1 MIGDLLPNDSL
12 REQTSDSSLSVRRI
26 QRAQQTVYTFLL
38 DIVKKWPPEEVL
50 LEFKR
55 LFLYHV
61 DGVTSSAIDAIYE
74 LVFANSQEEFT
85 NTLKRCCYI
94 LVNNWDAARR
104 VNSIKELI
112 AAFNED
118 LPFRDTAS
126 PTLKRMK
133 LWVDDF
139 RRSDDFDDL
148 KLFVAR
154 YDRQDAED
162 APWSNRFTAYLLVPQ
177 YLNLKNPVEQR
188 EAARALAKQLRHQF
202 KVDLAMYVARSQSIQ
217 AVEQP
222 PENPTAL
229 GDDVLRLIKTVVAK
243 RGNYSYLSLSNIF
256 LEQVQNVSFAAFK
269 RSLHKYL
276 IFSAD
281 QRENAFVTAL
291 KTRLSEQLDGLYI
304 SYESQRVSD
313 ALILRTCNRVIDF
326 LTTENRKDPSPLFV
340 LLLSQGNPMTLV
352 VTLLKLILISRNSR
366 LYLEARIADLIRYYE
381 NLPEKECLWVVNFL
395 EIFNVTFT
403 IYAENVQYNL
413 IQMDPDRKKRKSW
426 QDELANLDAYRVFS
440 QLRLYKRDDPEA
452 NVTTEPETDDDRTAI
467 ELPMA
472 LDPTSLL
479 LPTLTP
485 ESLTPGTLPGAL
497 QLDEENTEIQV

>member
-1 MIGDLLPNDSL
+1 MIGDLLPNDSV
-12 REQTSDSSLSVRRI
+12 RELAHNGSASVRKV
-26 QRAQQTVYTFLL
+26 QRAQQTIYSFLL

-61 DGVTSSAIDAIYE
+61 DGVTSSAIDAVYE
-74 LVFANSQEEFT
+74 LVFTNDAAEFT

-94 LVNNWDAARR
+94 LVNNWDASRQ
-104 VNSIKELI
+104 VTSIKALI

-118 LPFRDTAS
+118 LTFRDTTS
-126 PTLKRMK
+126 PTLKRLK
-133 LWVDDF
+133 LWVDAFRVSQDF
-139 RRSDDFDDL
+139 ADL

-154 YDRQDAED
+154 YDRQAEDD
-162 APWSNRFTAYLLVPQ
+162 APWSNRFTSYLLVPQ
-177 YLNLKNPVEQR
+177 YINLQNPIEQR
-188 EAARALAKQLRHQF
+188 EAARALAKQLKHQF

-217 AVEQP
+217 ATETP

-229 GDDVLRLIKTVVAK
+229 GDDVLRLVKTVVAK

-256 LEQVQNVSFAAFK
+256 LEQVRNVSYADFK

-276 IFSAD
+276 IFTAD
-281 QRENAFVTAL
+281 QRENAFVKAL
-291 KTRLSEQLDGLYI
+291 KVRLSEQLDELYV

-313 ALILRTCNRVIDF
+313 ALILRSCNRVIDF
-326 LTTENRKDPSPLFV
+326 LTTDNRKEPSSLFV

-366 LYLEARIADLIRYYE
+366 LYLEARIADLIHYYE

-413 IQMDPDRKKRKSW
+413 IQMDPDRKKRKAW

-440 QLRLYKRDDPEA
+440 QLRLYRHEDPEA
-452 NVTTEPETDDDRTAI
+452 EAAETR
-467 ELPMA
+467 A
-472 LDPTSLL
+472 LIHNE
-479 LPTLTP
+479 
-485 ESLTPGTLPGAL
+485 ESLPAPGAEFAAAL
-497 QLDEENTEIQV
+497 PLLNMNIDEEVTEIQI

>member
-1 MIGDLLPNDSL
+1 MIGDLLPNDGL
-12 REQTSDSSLSVRRI
+12 RELTPNSSSSVRKI
-26 QRAQQTVYTFLL
+26 QRAQQTIYSFLL
-38 DIVKKWPPEEVL
+38 EIVKKWPPEEVL

-74 LVFANSQEEFT
+74 LVFVNDQAEFV
-85 NTLKRCCYI
+85 NTLKRSCYI
-94 LVNNWDAARR
+94 LVNNWDAARQ
-104 VNSIKELI
+104 VNSIKALI
-112 AAFNED
+112 AAFGED
-118 LPFRDTAS
+118 LAFRDTAS
-126 PTLKRMK
+126 PTLKRLK
-133 LWVDDF
+133 FWVDGF
-139 RRSDDFDDL
+139 RQSQDFDDL

-154 YDRQDAED
+154 YDRQAEDD
-162 APWSNRFTAYLLVPQ
+162 APWTNRFTSYLLVPQ
-177 YLNLKNPVEQR
+177 YINLQNPIEQR

-202 KVDLAMYVARSQSIQ
+202 KVDLAMYVARSQSAQ
-217 AVEQP
+217 ATEQP

-256 LEQVQNVSFAAFK
+256 LEQVRNVSFADFK

-281 QRENAFVTAL
+281 KRDNGFVKTL
-291 KTRLSEQLDGLYI
+291 KVRLSDQLDGLYV
-304 SYESQRVSD
+304 SYESQRVTD
-313 ALILRTCNRVIDF
+313 ALMLRTANRVIDF

-366 LYLEARIADLIRYYE
+366 LYLEARIADLIHYYE
-381 NLPEKECLWVVNFL
+381 SLPEKECLWVVNFL

-413 IQMDPDRKKRKSW
+413 IQMDPDRKKRKAW

-440 QLRLYKRDDPEA
+440 QLRMYRRDDPEDDPA
-452 NVTTEPETDDDRTAI
+452 MEAASQAATNALIHQEETIVPVAVSV
-467 ELPMA
+467 EVPQLVPMQISNSF
-472 LDPTSLL
+472 LNL
-479 LPTLTP
+479 
-485 ESLTPGTLPGAL
+485 G
-497 QLDEENTEIQV
+497 EETTEIQV

>member
-1 MIGDLLPNDSL
+1 MIGDLLPNDSV
-12 REQTSDSSLSVRRI
+12 RELASNGTASVRKI
-26 QRAQQTVYTFLL
+26 QRAQQTIYSFLL

-61 DGVTSSAIDAIYE
+61 DGVTSSAIDAVYE
-74 LVFANSQEEFT
+74 LVFTNDAAEFT

-94 LVNNWDAARR
+94 LVNNWDASRQ
-104 VNSIKELI
+104 VTSIKALI

-118 LPFRDTAS
+118 LTFRDTTS
-126 PTLKRMK
+126 PTLKRLK
-133 LWVDDF
+133 LWVDAFRVSQDF
-139 RRSDDFDDL
+139 ADL

-154 YDRQDAED
+154 YDRQAEDD
-162 APWSNRFTAYLLVPQ
+162 APWSNRFTSYLLVPQ
-177 YLNLKNPVEQR
+177 YINLQNPIEQR
-188 EAARALAKQLRHQF
+188 EAARALAKQLKHQF

-217 AVEQP
+217 ATEIP

-256 LEQVQNVSFAAFK
+256 LEQVQNVSYADFK

-276 IFSAD
+276 IFTAD
-281 QRENAFVTAL
+281 QRENAFVKAL
-291 KTRLSEQLDGLYI
+291 KVRLSEQLDELYI
-304 SYESQRVSD
+304 SYESQRISD

-326 LTTENRKDPSPLFV
+326 LTTDNRKEPSSLFV

-366 LYLEARIADLIRYYE
+366 LYLEARIADLIHYYE

-413 IQMDPDRKKRKSW
+413 IQMDPDRKKRKAW

-440 QLRLYKRDDPEA
+440 QLRLYRHEDPEA
-452 NVTTEPETDDDRTAI
+452 EAAETR
-467 ELPMA
+467 A
-472 LDPTSLL
+472 LIHNE
-479 LPTLTP
+479 
-485 ESLTPGTLPGAL
+485 ESIPAPGGEFAATMT
-497 QLDEENTEIQV
+497 QLNLNIDEEVTEIQI

>member
-1 MIGDLLPNDSL
+1 MIGDLLPNDS
-12 REQTSDSSLSVRRI
+12 VRALPSNGSAAVRKT
-26 QRAQQTVYTFLL
+26 QRAQQTIYSFLL

-61 DGVTSSAIDAIYE
+61 DGVTSSAIDAVYE
-74 LVFANSQEEFT
+74 LVFTNDAAEFT

-94 LVNNWDAARR
+94 LVNNWDAARQ
-104 VNSIKELI
+104 VNSIKALI

-118 LPFRDTAS
+118 LAFRDTTS
-126 PTLKRMK
+126 PTLKRLK
-133 LWVDDF
+133 LWVDAFRVSQDF
-139 RRSDDFDDL
+139 ADL

-154 YDRQDAED
+154 YDRQAEED
-162 APWSNRFTAYLLVPQ
+162 APWSNRFTSYLLVPQ
-177 YLNLKNPVEQR
+177 YINLQNPIEQR

-202 KVDLAMYVARSQSIQ
+202 KVDLAMYVARSQSAQ
-217 AVEQP
+217 ATETP

-229 GDDVLRLIKTVVAK
+229 GDDVLRLVKTVVAK

-256 LEQVQNVSFAAFK
+256 LEQIRNVSYADFK

-281 QRENAFVTAL
+281 KRDNAFVKAL
-291 KTRLSEQLDGLYI
+291 KERLSEQLDELYI

-326 LTTENRKDPSPLFV
+326 LTTDNRKEPSSLFV

-366 LYLEARIADLIRYYE
+366 LYLEARIADLIHYYE

-413 IQMDPDRKKRKSW
+413 IQMDPDRKKRKAW

-440 QLRLYKRDDPEA
+440 QLRLYRRDDPEVEEA
-452 NVTTEPETDDDRTAI
+452 ETR
-467 ELPMA
+467 A
-472 LDPTSLL
+472 LIHNEEGIPA
-479 LPTLTP
+479 
-485 ESLTPGTLPGAL
+485 PGAEL
-497 QLDEENTEIQV
+497 APVMPLLNMDINEEVTEIQV

>member
-1 MIGDLLPNDSL
+1 MIGDLLPNDSV
-12 REQTSDSSLSVRRI
+12 RELSSSGSAATRKV
-26 QRAQQTVYTFLL
+26 QRAQQTIYSFLL

-61 DGVTSSAIDAIYE
+61 DGVTSSAIDAVYE
-74 LVFANSQEEFT
+74 LVFTNEATEFT

-94 LVNNWDAARR
+94 LVNNWDAARQ
-104 VNSIKELI
+104 VNSIKDLI

-118 LPFRDTAS
+118 LTFRDTTS
-126 PTLKRMK
+126 PTLKRLK
-133 LWVDDF
+133 LWVDAF
-139 RRSDDFDDL
+139 RRSQDFADL

-154 YDRQDAED
+154 YDRQAEED
-162 APWSNRFTAYLLVPQ
+162 APWSNRFTSYLLVPQ
-177 YLNLKNPVEQR
+177 YINLQNPIEQR

-202 KVDLAMYVARSQSIQ
+202 KVDLAMYVARSQSAQ
-217 AVEQP
+217 ATEQP

-229 GDDVLRLIKTVVAK
+229 GDDVLRLVKTVVAK

-256 LEQVQNVSFAAFK
+256 LEQVRNVSYADFK

-276 IFSAD
+276 IFTAD
-281 QRENAFVTAL
+281 KQENAFVTAL
-291 KTRLSEQLDGLYI
+291 KVRLSAQLDALYI

-326 LTTENRKDPSPLFV
+326 LTTDNRKEPSSLFV

-366 LYLEARIADLIRYYE
+366 LYLEARIADLIHYYE

-413 IQMDPDRKKRKSW
+413 IQMDPDRKKRKAW

-440 QLRLYKRDDPEA
+440 QLRLYRRDDPEA
-452 NVTTEPETDDDRTAI
+452 EEAETR
-467 ELPMA
+467 A
-472 LDPTSLL
+472 LIHNE
-479 LPTLTP
+479 
-485 ESLTPGTLPGAL
+485 ESIPAPGAEL
-497 QLDEENTEIQV
+497 APMLLNMNIEGEVTEIQV

>member
-1 MIGDLLPNDSL
+1 MIGDLLPNDSG
-12 REQTSDSSLSVRRI
+12 RELMPNGALSRKI
-26 QRAQQTVYTFLL
+26 QRAQQTIYSFLL
-38 DIVKKWPPEEVL
+38 EIVKQWPPEEVL

-55 LFLYHV
+55 LFLYHF

-74 LVFANSQEEFT
+74 LVFANDQLEFA

-94 LVNNWDAARR
+94 LVNNWDASRQ
-104 VNSIKELI
+104 VNSIKALI

-118 LPFRDTAS
+118 LAFRDTAS
-126 PTLKRMK
+126 PTLKRLK
-133 LWVDDF
+133 SWVNAF
-139 RRSDDFDDL
+139 RQSQDFDDL

-154 YDRQDAED
+154 YDHQAAED
-162 APWSNRFTAYLLVPQ
+162 APWSNRFTSYLLVPQ
-177 YLNLKNPVEQR
+177 YINLKNPIEQR

-202 KVDLAMYVARSQSIQ
+202 KVDLAMYVARSQSAQ
-217 AVEQP
+217 PPEHP

-256 LEQVQNVSFAAFK
+256 LEQVQNVSFGNFK
-269 RSLHKYL
+269 QSLHKYL
-276 IFSAD
+276 IFTAD
-281 QRENAFVTAL
+281 QRENAFVQAL
-291 KTRLSEQLDGLYI
+291 KVRLSEQLDALYV
-304 SYESQRVSD
+304 SYESQRVTD
-313 ALILRTCNRVIDF
+313 ALILRTCNRTIDF
-326 LTTENRKDPSPLFV
+326 LTTTNRKEPSPLFV

-381 NLPEKECLWVVNFL
+381 DLPEQECLWVVNFL

-413 IQMDPDRKKRKSW
+413 IQMDPDRKKRKTW

-440 QLRLYKRDDPEA
+440 QLRLYRRDDPEA
-452 NVTTEPETDDDRTAI
+452 EPESAAAAATDVLIHQEEGMD
-467 ELPMA
+467 LPVALAQDAMA
-472 LDPTSLL
+472 SGPHFPDEWL
-479 LPTLTP
+479 
-485 ESLTPGTLPGAL
+485 AL
-497 QLDEENTEIQV
+497 GEATTEIQV

>member
-1 MIGDLLPNDSL
+1 MIGDLLSNDSVGE
-12 REQTSDSSLSVRRI
+12 RPSNGSATVRQI
-26 QRAQQTVYTFLL
+26 QRAQQTIYSFLL

-55 LFLYHV
+55 LFLYNV
-61 DGVTSSAIDAIYE
+61 DGVTSSAIDAVYE
-74 LVFANSQEEFT
+74 LVFTNDAAEFT

-94 LVNNWDAARR
+94 LVNNWDASRQ
-104 VNSIKELI
+104 VNSIKALI
-112 AAFNED
+112 AAFTED
-118 LPFRDTAS
+118 LTFRDTPS
-126 PTLKRMK
+126 PTLKRLK
-133 LWVDDF
+133 LWVDAFRVSQDF
-139 RRSDDFDDL
+139 ADL

-154 YDRQDAED
+154 YDRQADAD

-177 YLNLKNPVEQR
+177 YINLQNPIEQR

-202 KVDLAMYVARSQSIQ
+202 KVDLAMYVARSQSAQ
-217 AVEQP
+217 ATEIP

-229 GDDVLRLIKTVVAK
+229 GDDVLRLVKTVVAK

-256 LEQVQNVSFAAFK
+256 LEQVRNVSYADFK

-276 IFSAD
+276 IFTAD
-281 QRENAFVTAL
+281 KRENAFVKTL
-291 KTRLSEQLDGLYI
+291 KVRLAEQLDELYI

-326 LTTENRKDPSPLFV
+326 LTTDNRKEPSPLFV

-366 LYLEARIADLIRYYE
+366 LYLEARIADLIHHYE

-413 IQMDPDRKKRKSW
+413 IQMDPDRKKRKTW

-440 QLRLYKRDDPEA
+440 QLRLYRRDDPE
-452 NVTTEPETDDDRTAI
+452 TEAAETR
-467 ELPMA
+467 A
-472 LDPTSLL
+472 LIHHEESIPSPGAEL
-479 LPTLTP
+479 LPVMP
-485 ESLTPGTLPGAL
+485 
-497 QLDEENTEIQV
+497 QLNMKIDEEVTEIQV